1 LRRFCK
7 LIVLSCCL
15 ALPQI
20 GLGQVADLS
29 VDDLVKQL
37 ADSDVNRR
45 RDAAYELV
53 RRQDSS
59 ETVVLAFA
67 TATADSDIQV
77 RFQSLM
83 GLARS
88 GEAAKPAINALV
100 RCLADRDDQIRFRA
114 ADALG
119 KIGVASLQPILDKWP
134 NGSVPA
140 KVAASQAM
148 EILGPEAKPAIPV
161 LTEALKEKGD
171 LARFAAA
178 AMVAISPDDEAA
190 ILPLARHEDRDVRR
204 VGIAAVALFGNP
216 SDAATQVMRDA
227 VRDDDPKVREA
238 AVIAL
243 AKSHLA
249 ITEKEVLI
257 EAGLLDEVGSVR
269 AAAVVAMRKA
279 FTSQASAK
287 KGFAE
292 RVAGKLKDASSGSAM
307 AIVKALGSMG
317 PDARSTFPQLL
328 DWVSATRQDEAK
340 AVDEEFVAQ
349 TFANFGSEVVPD
361 LLVAIEQRPEI
372 EPILSLSLGK
382 IGEPAVGALVEALES
397 DRELIRLAATR
408 ALGGIR
414 PLNDMMLVRLSK
426 LSEDPSARIR
436 GVAIGSLITAGVES
450 EALNLT
456 LINAMQDS
464 APSVRA
470 EAIRALPLFS
480 FTDPQIQTAISD
492 ALNDEDADVRVN
504 VLETLLQFGGD
515 QLSKRLTT
523 NRIKIIELVADD
535 QPGVRLAAVAALGQ
549 LGTGQLGSGTD
560 GEAVE
565 NAIVLALADSETA
578 VRIAATRAV
587 VTLGLK
593 NERVLKMVSANLVDD
608 LDLLR
613 VSLDAIGGFGH
624 AGKELIPIT
633 KDLLGHE
640 QSDVRIAVMDS
651 LAAIDPDQKDLADSL
666 AGLLDDQEWDV
677 RRQAGVQLGKLGPV
691 AINAVPKL
699 FGLLASEQ
707 DSDFASAALKEINT
721 APVDAIP
728 LLLAKIDS
736 EERRVGFYA
745 ITLLGK
751 IGPPARE
758 ALPKLEALLEK
769 PDAGGRGDFRRRF
782 IREAIDSIKSGD
794 SEK

>member
-1 LRRFCK
+1 MRRFCK

-20 GLGQVADLS
+20 GLAQIADLS

-53 RRQDSS
+53 RRQDTS
-59 ETVVLAFA
+59 EAVVLAFA

-88 GEAAKPAINALV
+88 GKAAEPAINELI

-119 KIGVASLQPILDKWP
+119 KIGVGSLQPILDKWP
-134 NGSVPA
+134 HGSLPA
-140 KVAASQAM
+140 KVAASQAL
-148 EILGPEAKPAIPV
+148 EILGPEAKPAMPV

-190 ILPLARHEDRDVRR
+190 ILPLARHEDREVRR
-204 VGIAAVALFGNP
+204 VGIAAVASLGNP
-216 SDAATQVMRDA
+216 SESATQVMRDA
-227 VRDDDPKVREA
+227 VRDDEPKVREA

-249 ITEKEVLI
+249 IAEKEVLI
-257 EAGLLDEVGSVR
+257 EAGLLDEVSSVR

-279 FTSQASAK
+279 FTSQSSAK
-287 KGFAE
+287 RGFAE

-328 DWVSATRQDEAK
+328 GWVIATRQDEAN
-340 AVDEEFVAQ
+340 AVDDEFVAEA
-349 TFANFGSEVVPD
+349 FANFGSEVVPD

-372 EPILSLSLGK
+372 EPILSLSLAK
-382 IGEPAVGALVEALES
+382 IGEPAVGALVESLES

-408 ALGGIR
+408 ALGGIQ
-414 PLNDMMLVRLSK
+414 PLNNTLLERLSK
-426 LSEDPSARIR
+426 LSEDPSAKIR
-436 GVAIGSLITAGVES
+436 GVAIGSLITAGVET
-450 EALNLT
+450 EALKLT
-456 LINAMQDS
+456 LINAMQDV

-504 VLETLLQFGGD
+504 VLETLLQFSED
-515 QLSKRLTT
+515 QLSKRLTA
-523 NRIKIIELVADD
+523 NRIKIVELVADD
-535 QPGVRLAAVAALGQ
+535 QSGVRAAAVAALGK
-549 LGTGQLGSGTD
+549 LGSGTD
-560 GEAVE
+560 DEAVE
-565 NAIVLALADSETA
+565 NSIVLALADSETA
-578 VRIAATRAV
+578 VRVAATRAIV
-587 VTLGLK
+587 VLDLK

-613 VSLDAIGGFGH
+613 VSLDAISGFGH

-633 KDLLGHE
+633 KDLLGYE
-640 QSDVRIAVMDS
+640 RSDVRIAVMDT

-666 AGLLDDQEWDV
+666 TGLLDDQEWDV

-699 FGLLASEQ
+699 FGLLGSEQ

-728 LLLAKIDS
+728 LLLDKIDS

-769 PDAGGRGDFRRRF
+769 PDSGGRGDFRRRF
-782 IREAIDSIKSGD
+782 IREAIDSIKSED
-794 SEK
+794 SED